1 MPAVSWTHAPP
12 LSIYASRYNGRVNR
26 EGILRMITTTYRS
39 PLGDI
44 ELAADA
50 RGLAGMWFADAA
62 APVLSRSVDAEVD
75 VRDALSGSGD
85 DAVDPANAAALAVL
99 ERTWAWLNSYFAG
112 QTPLWLP
119 PLHEA
124 GTELG
129 HAVRVALLEIP
140 HGTTVPLGEFARMVA
155 ERCGFVEGPADAGTA
170 DDDSF
175 FPDRIERELMD
186 SPLSLVVPLH
196 RVTDGEGSPV
206 WHAAGADRARSLLAF
221 ERSR

>member
-1 MPAVSWTHAPP
+1 
-12 LSIYASRYNGRVNR
+12 
-26 EGILRMITTTYRS
+26 MITTTYRS

-62 APVLSRSVDAEVD
+62 APVLSCPMDAEVD
-75 VRDALSGSGD
+75 VRDAVSGGGEG
-85 DAVDPANAAALAVL
+85 AVDPAHAAALAVL

-140 HGTTVPLGEFARMVA
+140 HGATVPFGEFARMVA
-155 ERCGFVEGPADAGTA
+155 QRCGFVDGIAGEG
-170 DDDSF
+170 SIS
-175 FPDRIERELMD
+175 PDRIVRELMD

-196 RVTDGEGSPV
+196 RVTDGEGVPV
-206 WHAAGADRARSLLAF
+206 WHAAGTARSLLAF